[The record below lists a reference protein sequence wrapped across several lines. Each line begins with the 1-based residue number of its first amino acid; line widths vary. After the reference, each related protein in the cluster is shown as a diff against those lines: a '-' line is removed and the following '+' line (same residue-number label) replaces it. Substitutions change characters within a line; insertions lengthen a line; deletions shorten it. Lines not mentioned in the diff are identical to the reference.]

1 MGMWSLVGGSGGMSL
16 KHTVSLLSAPTF
28 CNTLILNVL
37 KLMATLTNSNLTPFK
52 LSASPLL
59 AFMMITCLLDPSKYQ
74 DYLNPLLLTQMTVL
88 FICDATVSALQKPL
102 AHPI

>member
-1 MGMWSLVGGSGGMSL
+1 MWSSVGTSGGMSL
-16 KHTVSLLSAPTF
+16 EHTVSLLSAPAF
-28 CNTLILNVL
+28 HNMLILNVL
-37 KLMATLTNSNLTPFK
+37 KLMATLTDSDLTPFK

-74 DYLNPLLLTQMTVL
+74 DYRNPLPLTQMTVL
-88 FICDATVSALQKPL
+88 FICDATISALQKPL